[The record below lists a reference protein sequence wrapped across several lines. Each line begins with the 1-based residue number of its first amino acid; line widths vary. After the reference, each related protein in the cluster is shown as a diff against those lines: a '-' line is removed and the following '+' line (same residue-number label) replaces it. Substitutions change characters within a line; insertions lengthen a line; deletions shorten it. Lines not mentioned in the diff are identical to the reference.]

1 MKKVNVLAE
10 LLKCA
15 LFDAEIEESV
25 KKTISENVPVI
36 YNTALRHDIAHLV
49 EHALVKSGISVSDE
63 ELSYNF
69 LKQKAM
75 SVMRYEDISNA
86 QKQVSE
92 LFETE
97 KIPFVLLKGAVIRNY
112 YPEPWM
118 RTSCDID
125 ILVHECDLERAKNA
139 TIEKLGFSADRE
151 MHYHDISLHS
161 DTGVHVELH
170 FNIKENMDNV
180 DKLLEKVWEYSSP
193 VKEGAYEHL
202 LTNEFFMFQNV
213 AHMSYHFVGGGCGIR
228 SFVDLFLLEKSFPFD
243 RKKLL
248 FMLEETGI
256 KTFYEASVRYAEV
269 WFTEREHDEVT
280 RLMHSYLL
288 GGGAYGS
295 KEKSILSK
303 NINKNKFSYIFGRIF
318 LPYEYLCI
326 TYPRLKDKP
335 YLTPFYQVKRWCRI
349 VSKGR
354 VGVSAME
361 FAMCSNISD
370 ENKKQMADMFEKVGL
385 INTVIKKQG

>member
-1 MKKVNVLAE
+1 MAKKINVLAE

-15 LFDAEIEESV
+15 LFETNIDDEV
-25 KKTISENVPVI
+25 KQTISENASVV
-36 YNTALRHDIAHLV
+36 YSTALRHDLAHLM
-49 EHALVKSGISVSDE
+49 EHAVTKSAIEISDE
-63 ELSYNF
+63 ELSYNL

-125 ILVHECDLERAKNA
+125 VLVHECDFERAKKA
-139 TIEKLGFSADRE
+139 AVEKLGFSYNGE

-180 DKLLEKVWEYSSP
+180 DKLLEKVWEYASP

-248 FMLEETGI
+248 YMLEETGI

-295 KEKSILSK
+295 KEKSLAIK
-303 NINKNKFSYIFGRIF
+303 MADKGKGSYFFRRIF
-318 LPYEYLCI
+318 MPYEQLI
-326 TYPRLKDKP
+326 ISYPELKKRP
-335 YLTPFYQVKRWCRI
+335 YLAPLYQIKRWSKVFSAGKLSRSVKE
-349 VSKGR
+349 VSTGN
-354 VGVSAME
+354 SITE
-361 FAMCSNISD
+361 
-370 ENKKQMADMFEKVGL
+370 QQ
-385 INTVIKKQG
+385 VI